1 MRLELSREL
10 DGDIV
15 DVLCEY
21 LEVSK
26 KYVFRGESP
35 LDLSF
40 VFQIQ
45 DMLRHVPELFYEKRV
60 PQKSPQFRS
69 GGAHLQQIEEGDK
82 LLPIRLKASVPSWTC
97 FGRRQTMTV

>member
-1 MRLELSREL
+1 M
-10 DGDIV
+10 
-15 DVLCEY
+15 
-21 LEVSK
+21 
-26 KYVFRGESP
+26 FRGESP

-69 GGAHLQQIEEGDK
+69 GVPILQQIEEGDK
-82 LLPIRLKASVPSWTC
+82 LLSYPFESIRPFLDMLREAANDDRCSFQS
-97 FGRRQTMTV
+97 R